1 MQTKAR
7 RYLKRIALTAAA
19 LGFLAAASAANAQ
32 NWYYVNGQPV
42 SPIVAQA
49 LAARGLPFGHYWL
62 RKNGN
67 WGIAG
72 NADVVGNIYGRRP
85 SLSER
90 GLLYSPAN
98 WRGNASCRPFPRSRG
113 LSPLDQ
119 VRGGLPRRGSLPLSA
134 RRGEGRGEAPSQ
146 RAMTSPNAETAGT
159 KKYPPPVGITH
170 WPVASTQATSSLSQ
184 CRWKSFAGPAGLS
197 RRVQSLINVALRAA
211 TDICRCDSSVRPKH
225 QNRSCHSGKHAQ
237 TDCQGSP

>member
-72 NADVVGNIYGRRP
+72 NANVVGNIYGRRP

-90 GLLYSPAN
+90 GLLYSP
-98 WRGNASCRPFPRSRG
+98 GE
-113 LSPLDQ
+113 L
-119 VRGGLPRRGSLPLSA
+119 A
-134 RRGEGRGEAPSQ
+134 R
-146 RAMTSPNAETAGT
+146 
-159 KKYPPPVGITH
+159 
-170 WPVASTQATSSLSQ
+170 
-184 CRWKSFAGPAGLS
+184 
-197 RRVQSLINVALRAA
+197 
-211 TDICRCDSSVRPKH
+211 
-225 QNRSCHSGKHAQ
+225 
-237 TDCQGSP
+237 